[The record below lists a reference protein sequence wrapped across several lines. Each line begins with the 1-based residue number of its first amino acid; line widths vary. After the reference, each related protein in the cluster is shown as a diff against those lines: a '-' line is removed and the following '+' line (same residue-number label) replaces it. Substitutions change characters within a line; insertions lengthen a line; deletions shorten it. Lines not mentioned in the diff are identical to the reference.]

1 MSLTYHHSLTN
12 ILFLGNL
19 LRLGMLSALLMG
31 CEQIPIKGTL
41 PDQSTVP
48 AVVRQSSEPP
58 AKSKISSSLS
68 EVSLWKQLVL
78 SGDTAAAVKNWQ
90 EAAKLYNQALDTIDD
105 QRATPV
111 PPTSSEIKRLQRVA
125 QQVQIL
131 AANVKTRSLK
141 ITSTCDNMF
150 RESTRGVVVDSN
162 LIAVH
167 FQLNQKSLDK
177 TGGKYIQHVADC
189 LKQKQYTKLRLIG
202 HTDASGAAEA
212 NRELSLKRAEMLR
225 ELLLSNGVSSEI
237 FVEGKGEDEPIQIEH
252 GDKLDQKEIDALN
265 RRVEI
270 QKL

>member
-1 MSLTYHHSLTN
+1 
-12 ILFLGNL
+12 
-19 LRLGMLSALLMG
+19 MLSALLMG

-41 PDQSTVP
+41 PTLPTRTV
-48 AVVRQSSEPP
+48 VVHPPEQTKSE
-58 AKSKISSSLS
+58 INSSLS
-68 EVSLWKQLVL
+68 EESLWKQLVL

-90 EAAKLYNQALDTIDD
+90 EAAKFYNQALDTIDD

-141 ITSTCDNMF
+141 ITSTCDNIF